1 MDQGMKHSYG
11 NINPAA
17 ENPAIRTQRSTS
29 TSPDLELTQR
39 DDVESLAYSD
49 LPVWMVMMD
58 EEHRWNPSTDTQE
71 KRVQTRW
78 RRRRNRGTKCSP
90 VDWSPS
96 SASVPSPSL
105 QSPSYGRWTTAG
117 CSDPYLLYLL
127 SSGVSC
133 YSSPLSSVYCY
144 SFCCLCW
151 SGVGCNVCPKSQC
164 LLRGLSVEVVATVAT
179 VVVFYT

>member
-58 EEHRWNPSTDTQE
+58 EEHR
-71 KRVQTRW
+71 
-78 RRRRNRGTKCSP
+78 
-90 VDWSPS
+90 
-96 SASVPSPSL
+96 
-105 QSPSYGRWTTAG
+105 
-117 CSDPYLLYLL
+117 
-127 SSGVSC
+127 
-133 YSSPLSSVYCY
+133 
-144 SFCCLCW
+144 
-151 SGVGCNVCPKSQC
+151 
-164 LLRGLSVEVVATVAT
+164 
-179 VVVFYT
+179 